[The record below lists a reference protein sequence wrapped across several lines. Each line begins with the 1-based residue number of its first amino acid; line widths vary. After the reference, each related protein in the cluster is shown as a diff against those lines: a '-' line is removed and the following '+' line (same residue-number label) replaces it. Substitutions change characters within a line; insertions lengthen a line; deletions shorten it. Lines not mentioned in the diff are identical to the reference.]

1 MLLKMEQ
8 SRLLNLFQFQVKVF
22 LIKFI
27 AITVLMELVNISLFK
42 KLQRKESMLEISD
55 ITQFQT
61 AWLKTNTTITARQL
75 SLTETVRL
83 EKLRRWFVL
92 IHPSTNWSLLI
103 ISHWL
108 LKTILL
114 PKVFHADFSRVL
126 SWTIKLSTWSRVLW
140 VSHSVSR
147 SLVNTLHL
155 LLVLVQSHLWTYL
168 PTLLD

>member
-27 AITVLMELVNISLFK
+27 AITVLMELVNISLSK

-83 EKLRRWFVL
+83 EK
-92 IHPSTNWSLLI
+92 
-103 ISHWL
+103 
-108 LKTILL
+108 
-114 PKVFHADFSRVL
+114 
-126 SWTIKLSTWSRVLW
+126 
-140 VSHSVSR
+140 
-147 SLVNTLHL
+147 
-155 LLVLVQSHLWTYL
+155 
-168 PTLLD
+168 

>member
-83 EKLRRWFVL
+83 EKLRR
-92 IHPSTNWSLLI
+92 
-103 ISHWL
+103 
-108 LKTILL
+108 
-114 PKVFHADFSRVL
+114 
-126 SWTIKLSTWSRVLW
+126 
-140 VSHSVSR
+140 
-147 SLVNTLHL
+147 
-155 LLVLVQSHLWTYL
+155 
-168 PTLLD
+168 